1 MFIYTCNVNKLCFLF
16 TLVVCKLLEQEKLEH
31 TDLKRTWQ
39 MANDQF
45 LESQRLMVMD
55 MRRVESV
62 LSAEQQRRITGRAC
76 YRLTSW
82 ISGRTCGQTSWM
94 TR

>member
-1 MFIYTCNVNKLCFLF
+1 M
-16 TLVVCKLLEQEKLEH
+16 CKLLEQERFAH

-62 LSAEQQRRITGRAC
+62 LSMEQQRQITGNSTSSLTGSLTDS
-76 YRLTSW
+76 YR
-82 ISGRTCGQTSWM
+82 
-94 TR
+94 